1 MYSVYPYEFTLCSTQ
16 NLPLG
21 DVNMTAGMVERFI
34 RMDESY
40 KPHPDDICLDNRP
53 VTPPPKELLHFGE
66 DHFVCSSDNAGPSTE
81 GNY

>member
-1 MYSVYPYEFTLCSTQ
+1 MCCVHSYKFTLCSTQ

-34 RMDESY
+34 RMDKSY
-40 KPHPDDICLDNRP
+40 KPHPDNIRLDNRP
-53 VTPPPKELLHFGE
+53 VTPPPKEPLHFGE
-66 DHFVCSSDNAGPSTE
+66 DHFVGSSDNAGPSTE